1 MTNFKTTKVC
11 ICDDDEAFTINL
23 KEIILLY
30 GRCQKRDI
38 DVDTCLSGADMMEC
52 VGRNT
57 YDIIFLD
64 IELGSI
70 RGFEIGRKI
79 RNEMNNEKTQIVYIS
94 AKTNYAMELF
104 ETRPLNF
111 LVKPLKEKDV
121 FEVLNTYYRLFG
133 SKNEYLHYRW
143 LKKDCVINQ
152 NDIIYIQSRGRKLV
166 VKTVGD
172 DIEFYSKL
180 TDILSQLDTNKFCQ
194 VHKSFVVNGN
204 YISRYTS
211 DSITM
216 CDDTNIV
223 ISRSMKINVRQ
234 WMLDY
239 VSD

>member
-1 MTNFKTTKVC
+1 MTNLKMTKIC
-11 ICDDDEAFTINL
+11 ICDDDEAFTVDL
-23 KEIILLY
+23 KNIISLY
-30 GRCQKRDI
+30 GRYQKRDI
-38 DVDTCLSGADMMEC
+38 EIDTFFSGTDMLEC
-52 VGRNT
+52 VEKNT
-57 YDIIFLD
+57 YDIVFLD

-70 RGFEIGRKI
+70 RGFDIGHKI
-79 RNEMNNEKTQIVYIS
+79 RNEMGNEKTQVVYIS

-111 LVKPLKEKDV
+111 LVKPLKEKAV
-121 FEVLNTYYRLFG
+121 FEVLDTYYRLFG

-143 LKKDCVINQ
+143 MKKDCVINQ
-152 NDIIYIQSRGRKLV
+152 NDIIYIQSMGRKLL
-166 VKTVGD
+166 VKTIGE

-180 TDILSQLDTNKFCQ
+180 TDIMKQLDKNKFCQ

-216 CDDTNIV
+216 CNDTNIV
-223 ISRSMKINVRQ
+223 ISRSMKKNVRQ

>member
-1 MTNFKTTKVC
+1 MTKIC
-11 ICDDDEAFTINL
+11 ICDDDEAFTVDL
-23 KEIILLY
+23 KNIISLY
-30 GRCQKRDI
+30 GRYQKRDI
-38 DVDTCLSGADMMEC
+38 EIDTFFSGADMLEC
-52 VGRNT
+52 VEKNT
-57 YDIIFLD
+57 YDIVFLD

-70 RGFEIGRKI
+70 RGFDIGHKI
-79 RNEMNNEKTQIVYIS
+79 RNEMGNEKTQVVYIS

-111 LVKPLKEKDV
+111 LVKPLKEKAV
-121 FEVLNTYYRLFG
+121 FEVLDTYYRLFG

-143 LKKDCVINQ
+143 MKKDCVINQ
-152 NDIIYIQSRGRKLV
+152 NDIIYIQSMGRKLL
-166 VKTVGD
+166 VKTIGE

-180 TDILSQLDTNKFCQ
+180 TDIMKQLDKNKFCQ

-216 CDDTNIV
+216 CNDTNIV
-223 ISRSMKINVRQ
+223 ISRSMKKNVRQ

>member
-1 MTNFKTTKVC
+1 MTKIC
-11 ICDDDEAFTINL
+11 ICDDDEAFTVDL
-23 KEIILLY
+23 KNIISLY
-30 GRCQKRDI
+30 GRYQKRDI
-38 DVDTCLSGADMMEC
+38 EIDTFFSGTDMLEC
-52 VGRNT
+52 VEKNT
-57 YDIIFLD
+57 YDIVFLD

-70 RGFEIGRKI
+70 RGFDIGHKI
-79 RNEMNNEKTQIVYIS
+79 RNEMGNEKSQVVYIS

-111 LVKPLKEKDV
+111 LVKPLKEKAV
-121 FEVLNTYYRLFG
+121 FEVLDTYYRLFG

-143 LKKDCVINQ
+143 MKKDCVINQ
-152 NDIIYIQSRGRKLV
+152 NDIIYIQSMGRKLL
-166 VKTVGD
+166 VKTIGE

-180 TDILSQLDTNKFCQ
+180 TDIMKQLDKNKFCQ

-216 CDDTNIV
+216 CNDTNIV
-223 ISRSMKINVRQ
+223 ISRSMKKNVRQ

>member
-1 MTNFKTTKVC
+1 MTNFKMTKVC
-11 ICDDDEAFTINL
+11 ICDDDEEFTIVL
-23 KEIILLY
+23 KKIILLY
-30 GRCQKRDI
+30 GRYEKRDI
-38 DVDTCLSGADMMEC
+38 EVDTSFSGTDMIEC
-52 VGRNT
+52 VHKNT

-70 RGFEIGRKI
+70 RGFEIGDKI
-79 RNEMNNEKTQIVYIS
+79 RNEIGNEKTQIVYIS

-111 LVKPLKEKDV
+111 LVKPLNEKDV
-121 FEVLNTYYRLFG
+121 FEVLDTYYRLFG
-133 SKNEYLHYRW
+133 SKNEYLYYRW
-143 LKKDCVINQ
+143 MKKDCVINQ
-152 NDIIYIQSRGRKLV
+152 NDIIYIQSRGRKLF
-166 VKTVGD
+166 VKTIGD

-180 TDILSQLDTNKFCQ
+180 TDVLSQLDTNKFCQ

-216 CDDTNIV
+216 CDDTDIV
-223 ISRSMKINVRQ
+223 ISRSMKSNVRK
-234 WMLDY
+234 WILAY